1 MKARTHFTDLPRVI
15 ATYWA
20 TANARRIEE
29 ASACFSRDA
38 AVHDEGQCH
47 QGTSAIRTWIEE
59 TTRKYNPFVEPLR
72 SEEKAGRHFVTA
84 RVSGTFPGSPV
95 ELDYVF
101 TLRNQHIVNLEI
113 Q

>member
-1 MKARTHFTDLPRVI
+1 MKATTHVLDLPEVI

-20 TANARRIEE
+20 AANAGRIEE

-59 TTRKYNPFVEPLR
+59 TTRQYHPIVEPLR

-101 TLRNQHIVNLEI
+101 TLRDQQVVNLEI

>member
-1 MKARTHFTDLPRVI
+1 MKATTHVLDLPDVI

-20 TANARRIEE
+20 AANAGRIEE

-59 TTRKYNPFVEPLR
+59 TTRQYHPIVEPLR
-72 SEEKAGRHFVTA
+72 SEEKAGRHFVT

-101 TLRNQHIVNLEI
+101 TLRDQQVVNLEI

>member
-1 MKARTHFTDLPRVI
+1 MKATTHVLDLPDVI

-20 TANARRIEE
+20 AANAGRIEE

-59 TTRKYNPFVEPLR
+59 TTRQYHPIVEPLR
-72 SEEKAGRHFVTA
+72 SEENAGRHFVTA

-101 TLRNQHIVNLEI
+101 TLRDQHIINLEI